1 MFNNGDNNR
10 TLIII
15 AIALVATVLLVNYT
29 KKKEGFEQ
37 PTSLI
42 KSTSSIKSTSKVFSS
57 DVSEATKAVQ
67 MAGTEQSNE
76 GVYNEQLKETVNA
89 KKATVR
95 NLRSP
100 NNGYTLNTDLNEFN
114 GMTEEAPLTAQDL
127 LPKDC
132 SNHEWFD
139 VPKQS
144 ISVTDATILAD
155 PEFKQGI
162 NTTMSSR
169 RGMVYDIRGCVSV
182 PHVDIG
188 PFNNKVTEVPLCN
201 SLC

>member
-10 TLIII
+10 TLIIV
-15 AIALVATVLLVNYT
+15 AIVLVAIVLIANYS

-37 PTSLI
+37 VASST
-42 KSTSSIKSTSKVFSS
+42 KSASKVFSS

-67 MAGTEQSNE
+67 SAGTEQSNE
-76 GVYNEQLKETVNA
+76 GVHNEQLKETVDA
-89 KKATVR
+89 RRATAR
-95 NLRSP
+95 NLHSV
-100 NNGYTLNTDLNEFN
+100 NNGYTLNTDLSEFN
-114 GMTEEAPLTAQDL
+114 GVADEAPLTAQDL

-169 RGMVYDIRGCVSV
+169 RGMVYDVRGCVSV

-188 PFNNKVTEVPLCN
+188 PFNNKVTEIPLCN
-201 SLC
+201 GLC